1 MERKELEAI
10 FDQQAAT
17 YDQQWNK
24 LAPVKDAMH
33 LLIGAVFS
41 SLPKDARVLCIGA
54 GTGAEILYLSQRF
67 TGHNFTVVEPSI
79 AMLDVCRRQAE
90 EHGIASRCEFHHGYL
105 DSLAPSAPFDAATSL
120 LVSQFILEPEE
131 RSAFFRAIAKRL
143 RPGGYLAS
151 ADLAS
156 DIESP
161 AYHCLLDTWVRMLS
175 AGEVPADMVE
185 RFRTMYGRDVA
196 VTPPEGVSAL
206 IESGGFSTPVPFYQA
221 GLVHAWYATRLKDV

>member
-1 MERKELEAI
+1 MKREALEAL

-24 LAPVKDAMH
+24 LAPVRDGLH

-41 SLPKDARVLCIGA
+41 ALSDDARVLCIGA
-54 GTGAEILYLSQRF
+54 GTGAEIIYLSQRF
-67 TGHNFTVVEPSI
+67 AGHHFTIVEPSA

-90 EHGIASRCEFHHGYL
+90 GHGIASRCEFHHGYL

-120 LVSQFILEPEE
+120 MVSQFILEPKD
-131 RSAFFRAIAKRL
+131 RSAFFRSIAQRL
-143 RPGGYLAS
+143 QPGGYLAS

-156 DIESP
+156 DMESL
-161 AYHCLLDTWVRMLS
+161 AYHNQLDIWTRMLS
-175 AGEVPADMVE
+175 TGEVPSDMVE

-196 VTPPEGVSAL
+196 VTPPERVSEIIA
-206 IESGGFSTPVPFYQA
+206 SGGFNTPVLIYQA
-221 GLVHAWYATRLKDV
+221 GLIHAWYATRAQA